1 MKNTDNF
8 CYEGKL
14 SHATIKPTPFAV
26 SKDKWDT
33 NKDTGKSMKS
43 VLYVLQYAKRHV
55 LYPAEATLNS
65 EKVKPIALAV
75 MELRLSVSQKLMFNE
90 LF

>member
-1 MKNTDNF
+1 MKN
-8 CYEGKL
+8 
-14 SHATIKPTPFAV
+14 
-26 SKDKWDT
+26 
-33 NKDTGKSMKS
+33 

-55 LYPAEATLNS
+55 LYLAEATLNS
-65 EKVKPIALAV
+65 ETVKPIALAV